1 MACGEGSRTGRHGA
15 REYLSENVPSLST
28 FTNAEFGTRH
38 DCDFWDKIIV
48 YQP

>member
-1 MACGEGSRTGRHGA
+1 
-15 REYLSENVPSLST
+15 LST
-28 FTNAEFGTRH
+28 FTNADFGARH